1 MVFDL
6 YRFEIGRESVLF
18 FKQTD
23 SPLILNWMPL
33 NSIYIGVEL
42 ANFYNIVLK
51 YQNPSRQIELGR
63 SNVFPW
69 EIAPCTSKRYE
80 NLMLFPTPYI

>member
-1 MVFDL
+1 MISDL

-51 YQNPSRQIELGR
+51 YQNPGQAYRIGKVQCISLGNC
-63 SNVFPW
+63 SLYFQ
-69 EIAPCTSKRYE
+69 EI
-80 NLMLFPTPYI
+80 